1 MANSRE
7 SFLKLVV
14 GAVVGLYVLD
24 RFVIEPSIDAWNEQS
39 QRLAQL
45 REKVGKGRNLIERED
60 QLRSKWADMLR
71 TCMPDDNAAGESD
84 VYKALSR
91 WGSRSR
97 VSFTSLTPNWRTHD
111 EDGYDTFECRIAA
124 TGDQASIGRFMY
136 ELEVDPLPARIE
148 ECEMIT
154 KDPKGGQLNMTMRI
168 SFVRIN
174 EARRVLQ

>member
-1 MANSRE
+1 MANNRE
-7 SFLKLVV
+7 AFLKLAV

-24 RFVIEPSIDAWNEQS
+24 RFVLEPSIDAWKEQS
-39 QRLAQL
+39 QRLEQL
-45 REKVGKGRNLIERED
+45 RDKVTKGRSLIERET
-60 QLRSKWADMLR
+60 QLRNRWADMIR
-71 TCMPDDNAAGESD
+71 TCMPDDNATGEAD

-91 WGSRSR
+91 WASRSR
-97 VSFTSLTPNWRTHD
+97 ISLTSLTPNWRSHD

-124 TGDQASIGRFMY
+124 TGDQAAMGRFMY

-154 KDPKGGQLNMTMRI
+154 KDPKGTQLNMSMRF

-174 EARRVLQ
+174 EARRVMQ